1 MYPNKTL
8 LVITNTPLTP
18 HAHKAFGVNTT
29 YKGWK
34 IIYWNILP
42 FVNKKVDQ
50 EYSNKAVKPVK
61 LRKDKNHIKINSLY
75 DFFKEYKNLPDKF
88 FYMCGVENIVFISL
102 LDWILNFS
110 GGTKISLQGEG
121 YPSIKIKY
129 FKLLKDLIVYD
140 KIYLLKKILPVLFSK
155 IIIFLS
161 RIFLQPKPH
170 IFFVQNQKS
179 YLIYKKKFKNKKIF
193 KVNNEL
199 IEMINKSKRNIK
211 NNNKIVFVEQG
222 DENVFDAKLNF
233 FVKKN
238 KLEKNYWDTINKL
251 LNFVPK
257 KINNNGLVIAAHRRR
272 SRLDK
277 PINKK
282 FMFDKTYQL
291 IKESKLVLGHDSTA
305 LRLAVLARKPI
316 IFINLHLYKLY
327 NRSRYLIVN
336 ELVKE
341 LGSKMIYID
350 KNSKFNKKIKLNKIN
365 EKKYKKFEEYYI
377 GFPGLKSYGKNKW
390 KTILKHLEKELIEI

>member
-18 HAHKAFGVNTT
+18 QAYESFGVNTT
-29 YKGWK
+29 YKNWK

-42 FVNKKVDQ
+42 FVNKKLDQ
-50 EYSNKAVKPVK
+50 QYSNKAIK

-88 FYMCGVENIVFISL
+88 FYMCGVENIIFISL
-102 LDWILNFS
+102 LDWILNLS

-121 YPSIKIKY
+121 YPSVEIKY
-129 FKLLKDLIVYD
+129 FKLLKDLLVYD

-155 IIIFLS
+155 IIIFSS
-161 RIFLQPKPH
+161 RINLQPKPD

-179 YLIYKKKFKNKKIF
+179 YLITKKKFKNKKIF
-193 KVNNEL
+193 KVNNDL
-199 IEMINKSKRNIK
+199 IKMINKSKRNTK
-211 NNNKIVFVEQG
+211 NNNKIVFVDQG
-222 DENVFDAKLNF
+222 FENIFDTKLNF
-233 FVKKN
+233 FVKKT
-238 KLEKNYWDTINKL
+238 KLEKNYWDIINKL

-272 SRLDK
+272 SRLDT
-277 PINKK
+277 PSNKK

-291 IKESKLVLGHDSTA
+291 IKESKLVFGHESTA
-305 LRLAVLARKPI
+305 LRLAVLSRKPI
-316 IFINLHLYKLY
+316 IFINLYLFKVYL
-327 NRSRYLIVN
+327 RSVYLIIN
-336 ELVKE
+336 ELAKE
-341 LGSKMIYID
+341 LGSNIIYID
-350 KNSKFNKKIKLNKIN
+350 KNLKFKGKIKLNKIN

-377 GFPGLKSYGKNKW
+377 GFPGLKSYGKSKW

>member
-18 HAHKAFGVNTT
+18 QAYESFGVNTT
-29 YKGWK
+29 YKNWK

-42 FVNKKVDQ
+42 FVNKKLDQ
-50 EYSNKAVKPVK
+50 QYSNKAIK

-121 YPSIKIKY
+121 YPSVEIKY
-129 FKLLKDLIVYD
+129 FKLLKDLLVYD

-155 IIIFLS
+155 IIIFSS
-161 RIFLQPKPH
+161 RINLQPKPD

-179 YLIYKKKFKNKKIF
+179 YLITKKKFKNKKIF
-193 KVNNEL
+193 KVNNDL
-199 IEMINKSKRNIK
+199 IKMINKSKRNTK
-211 NNNKIVFVEQG
+211 NNNKIVFVDQG
-222 DENVFDAKLNF
+222 FENIFDTKLNF
-233 FVKKN
+233 FVKKT
-238 KLEKNYWDTINKL
+238 KLEKNYWDIINKL

-272 SRLDK
+272 SRLDT
-277 PINKK
+277 PSNKK

-291 IKESKLVLGHDSTA
+291 IKESKLVFGHESTA
-305 LRLAVLARKPI
+305 LRLAVLSRKPI
-316 IFINLHLYKLY
+316 IFINLYLFKVYL
-327 NRSRYLIVN
+327 RSVYLIIN
-336 ELVKE
+336 ELAKE
-341 LGSKMIYID
+341 LGSNIIYID
-350 KNSKFNKKIKLNKIN
+350 KNLKFKGKIKLNKIN

-377 GFPGLKSYGKNKW
+377 GFPGLKSYGKSKW